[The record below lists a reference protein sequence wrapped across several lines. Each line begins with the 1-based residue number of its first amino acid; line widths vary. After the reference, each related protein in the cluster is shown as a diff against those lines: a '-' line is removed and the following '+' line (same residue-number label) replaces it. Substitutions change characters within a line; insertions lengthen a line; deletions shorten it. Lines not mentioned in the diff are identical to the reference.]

1 MFRLDRLRVYS
12 EQDEQGSEWSEATVS
27 VFVADHRE
35 LAVSE
40 GVGPVDALS
49 KALNRALC
57 RFYPRL
63 EALRLAD
70 CKVRVLTPEEA
81 TAASVRV
88 LVEYHDTNSED
99 IWHTVGVSLNI
110 LDASWQALTDG
121 VRYYLLRTKP
131 VVQAEETEAVSACV
145 FRSFFVREINPM
157 NRSDRNQQYPP
168 KAIFNPRL
176 LQEANESMFNKG

>member
-1 MFRLDRLRVYS
+1 MIKDRSGLKLLLLF
-12 EQDEQGSEWSEATVS
+12 
-27 VFVADHRE
+27 FVGDHRE

-70 CKVRVLTPEEA
+70 YKVRVLTPEEA

-88 LVEYHDTNSED
+88 LIEHHDTNGED
-99 IWHTVGVSLNI
+99 IWHTVGVS
-110 LDASWQALTDG
+110 
-121 VRYYLLRTKP
+121 
-131 VVQAEETEAVSACV
+131 
-145 FRSFFVREINPM
+145 
-157 NRSDRNQQYPP
+157 P
-168 KAIFNPRL
+168 KYSGCQLAGTN
-176 LQEANESMFNKG
+176 